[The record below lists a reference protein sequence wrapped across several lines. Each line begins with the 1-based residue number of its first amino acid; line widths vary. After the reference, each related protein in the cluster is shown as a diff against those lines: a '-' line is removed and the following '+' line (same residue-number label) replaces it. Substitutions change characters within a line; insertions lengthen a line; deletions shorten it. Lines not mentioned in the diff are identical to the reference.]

1 MAARSA
7 WSRISL
13 SSRSSVVAPGG
24 QPNKPFSA
32 LTEGAKLGGD
42 VLFIPAVE
50 AHVEGKLL
58 MLRDISW
65 RYFDFLLLGAVV
77 LATTFGTTMIR
88 SAVAGNEGLLPLTN
102 RQIYFALIG
111 IVLIFIVAAI
121 DYRYWMALYR
131 PIFIVM
137 SLMLIALYLS
147 AQAVFGAARWF
158 QVGVLFVQPTEFA
171 KIAAI
176 LLLARY
182 FDKTQQQSRNLRWLL
197 FAFLWTMGLAIWILL
212 QPNLSNVVVL
222 MMILVSLLWFNGVQA
237 KHVVV
242 AGTLGA
248 VFLGTIFGLT
258 FLGVRIPFLQG
269 YQQQRI
275 QNFILPDQEE
285 TFGETYN
292 VDQAKIA
299 IGSGGLFGKGYGH
312 GTQTQLRFLKV
323 RHTDFIFSAISEEF
337 GLVGALVVI
346 SVIVFIVWRCLRTAH
361 KARDVAGMSIAY
373 GVATLIFFQ
382 GMVNIGVNLNIV
394 PVSGLP
400 LPFISYGG
408 SGLTSLMLGIG
419 LVESVAMRHR
429 QLDF

>member
-1 MAARSA
+1 
-7 WSRISL
+7 
-13 SSRSSVVAPGG
+13 
-24 QPNKPFSA
+24 
-32 LTEGAKLGGD
+32 
-42 VLFIPAVE
+42 
-50 AHVEGKLL
+50 
-58 MLRDISW
+58 MLKDISW
-65 RYFDFLLLGAVV
+65 RYFDFWLLGAVI
-77 LATTFGTTMIR
+77 LATAFGTTMIR
-88 SAVAGNEGLLPLTN
+88 SAVAENEVLQPLIN
-102 RQIYFALIG
+102 RQIYFAFLG
-111 IVLIFIVAAI
+111 VVVIFMVAAI

-131 PIFIVM
+131 PIFLVM
-137 SLMLIALYLS
+137 SILLFALFLS

-158 QVGVLFVQPTEFA
+158 SVGVLFLQPTEFA

-182 FDKTQQQSRNLRWLL
+182 FDRTQNQPRDLRWIL
-197 FAFLWTMGLAIWILL
+197 FAFLWMMGLAIWILL

-222 MMILVSLLWFNGVQA
+222 MVVLASLLWFNGIQI
-237 KHVVV
+237 KH
-242 AGTLGA
+242 LIL
-248 VFLGTIFGLT
+248 LGTIGLISIGT
-258 FLGVRIPFLQG
+258 IVTLAALSIPIPFLQD
-269 YQQQRI
+269 YQEQRI
-275 QNFILPDQEE
+275 ANFILPDPNA
-285 TFGETYN
+285 TFGATYN
-292 VDQAKIA
+292 VQQALIA

-312 GTQTQLRFLKV
+312 GSQTQLRFLKV

-337 GLVGALVVI
+337 GLVGALL
-346 SVIVFIVWRCLRTAH
+346 VIVIIMLVVWRCLRAAQ

-429 QLDF
+429 QLEF

>member
-1 MAARSA
+1 
-7 WSRISL
+7 
-13 SSRSSVVAPGG
+13 
-24 QPNKPFSA
+24 
-32 LTEGAKLGGD
+32 
-42 VLFIPAVE
+42 
-50 AHVEGKLL
+50 

-65 RYFDFLLLGAVV
+65 RYFDFWLLGSVV
-77 LATTFGTTMIR
+77 LATAFGTTMIR
-88 SAVAGNEGLLPLTN
+88 SAVAGNEELLPLSN
-102 RQIYFALIG
+102 RQIYFALAG
-111 IVLIFIVAAI
+111 IVLIFVVAAI

-137 SLMLIALYLS
+137 SILLFSLYLS

-171 KIAAI
+171 KIVAI

-182 FDKTQQQSRNLRWLL
+182 FDKTQNEPRDIRWL
-197 FAFLWTMGLAIWILL
+197 FTAFLWTMGLGIWILL
-212 QPNLSNVVVL
+212 QPNLSNVIVL
-222 MMILVSLLWFNGVQA
+222 MVILVSLLWFNGMQL
-237 KHVVV
+237 KHVLLFGGI
-242 AGTLGA
+242 AFLS
-248 VFLGTIFGLT
+248 LGTIVLLSAF
-258 FLGVRIPFLQG
+258 GVRLPFLQD

-275 QNFILPDQEE
+275 VNFILPDPNA
-285 TFGETYN
+285 TFGATYN
-292 VDQAKIA
+292 VQQALIA
-299 IGSGGLFGKGYGH
+299 IGSGGWFGEGYGY

-337 GLVGALVVI
+337 GLVGSLFVI
-346 SVIVFIVWRCLRTAH
+346 LVIVLVIWRCLRTAQ
-361 KARDVAGMSIAY
+361 KANDVAGMCIAY

-419 LVESVAMRHR
+419 LVQSVAMRHK
-429 QLDF
+429 QMDF

>member
-1 MAARSA
+1 
-7 WSRISL
+7 
-13 SSRSSVVAPGG
+13 
-24 QPNKPFSA
+24 
-32 LTEGAKLGGD
+32 
-42 VLFIPAVE
+42 
-50 AHVEGKLL
+50 

-65 RYFDFLLLGAVV
+65 RYFDFWLLGSVV
-77 LATTFGTTMIR
+77 LATAFGTTMIR
-88 SAVAGNEGLLPLTN
+88 SAVAGNEELLPLIN
-102 RQIYFALIG
+102 RQIYFALAG
-111 IVLIFIVAAI
+111 LVLIFIVGAI
-121 DYRYWMALYR
+121 DYRFWMSIYK
-131 PIFIVM
+131 PIFFVM
-137 SLMLIALYLS
+137 SVLLFSLFLS

-182 FDKTQQQSRNLRWLL
+182 FEKTQNKPRDLRWIVV
-197 FAFLWTMGLAIWILL
+197 AFLWVMGLAIWILL

-222 MMILVSLLWFNGVQA
+222 MVILAALLWFNGIDL
-237 KHVVV
+237 KHIAVFGGIGIILVGSVLALSV
-242 AGTLGA
+242 AG
-248 VFLGTIFGLT
+248 I
-258 FLGVRIPFLQG
+258 RIPFMQE

-275 QNFILPDQEE
+275 VNFVVPDPDA
-285 TFGETYN
+285 TYGETYN
-292 VDQAKIA
+292 IDQAKIA
-299 IGSGGLFGKGYGH
+299 IGSGGLLGKGYGH

-337 GLVGALVVI
+337 GLVGAVFVI
-346 SVIVFIVWRCLRTAH
+346 IVIVLVIWRCLRAAQ
-361 KARDVAGMSIAY
+361 KARDVAGMTIAY

-419 LVESVAMRHR
+419 LVESVAMRYK